1 MRKALAACTMLVLHA
16 GTAQA
21 QWIVSDP
28 IEEATSAAHWVW
40 DQTKD
45 AQKIANQ
52 LTIIDNQITQII
64 HLRNTLAA
72 VSHGN
77 LAAVA
82 ELGPELS
89 SMGLTNPFGADTAGL
104 GQALSGLAGTAGTL
118 SSSMTQ
124 TASLA
129 QNLMRTDMF
138 YAPTGSDFRA
148 TAMNSAASSAA
159 YQKVIAQKAL
169 DSSGAR
175 LTSLQNL
182 RSSLSNTTDIKAST
196 DASARFAGET
206 AMAQTQGNQ
215 LAAVGIMQRAQAT
228 TDAARE
234 LQAWRCSAEV
244 LVQQAG
250 SNASSAASGTITLA
264 SSASTSNCNVAPAA
278 SSNTVAS
285 NGTPGTLVS
294 ATGGS
299 GTADDGSTLSKMT
312 SQSWGQQ
319 AASNA
324 SALGVNPTALAA
336 TCSLEST
343 CTASPGG
350 TGTISGAFQMSN
362 GTYAQTVSEVQQ
374 SNPDLASQITS
385 KNDPASQSIAAAEY
399 LKDGATAL
407 QAAGIANPTVLDV
420 RGYYNYGPGYA
431 ASLASAPDNQL
442 MTTALAGM
450 SSSTLAANAISANMT
465 VGQWRTTI
473 TNKIGSSA
481 ASQPVLQGANA

>member
-1 MRKALAACTMLVLHA
+1 MKNSLAACTALCLSA
-16 GTAQA
+16 GAAHA

-28 IEEATSAAHWVW
+28 AVEATTLTQYVWTAA
-40 DQTKD
+40 KD
-45 AQKIANQ
+45 AEKIANQ

-77 LAAVA
+77 LAAIG

-89 SMGLTNPFGADTAGL
+89 SLGMTNPFGADTAGL
-104 GQALSGLAGTAGTL
+104 GQALSGLAGSAGTL
-118 SSSMTQ
+118 SASMTQ
-124 TASLA
+124 TAGLA
-129 QNLMRTDMF
+129 QNVMRTDMF
-138 YAPTGSDFRA
+138 AVPTGNDFRA
-148 TAMNSAASSAA
+148 AAINSTASSAA
-159 YQKVIAQKAL
+159 YQKVVAQQAL

-182 RSSLSNTTDIKAST
+182 RASLSNTSDIKAST
-196 DASARFAGET
+196 DATARFAGEQ

-215 LAAVGIMQRAQAT
+215 LAAVRVMQHAQAT

-234 LQAWRCSAEV
+234 LQAWRCSAEA
-244 LVQQAG
+244 LVSSAG
-250 SNASSAASGTITLA
+250 SNAAAAAGGAVTLA
-264 SSASTSNCNVAPAA
+264 STSSTAACNVPTTTNLSTA
-278 SSNTVAS
+278 
-285 NGTPGTLVS
+285 NGGTTGTLVS
-294 ATGGS
+294 ATGG
-299 GTADDGSTLSKMT
+299 GGPDDGSTLSKMT
-312 SQSWGQQ
+312 SQPWGQQ

-324 SALGVNPTALAA
+324 AALGVNPTALAA
-336 TCSLEST
+336 TCLLESN
-343 CTASPGG
+343 CTANPGG

-362 GTYAQTVSEVQQ
+362 GTYAQTVSEVQN
-374 SNPDLASQITS
+374 SNPGLASQITS

-407 QAAGIANPTVLDV
+407 QNAGISNPTVLDV

-450 SSSTLAANAISANMT
+450 SSSTLAANAISSSMT
-465 VGQWRTTI
+465 VGQWRAGI
-473 TNKIGSSA
+473 TNKIGNSA
-481 ASQPVLQGANA
+481 ASQPVLQGMNA

>member
-1 MRKALAACTMLVLHA
+1 MRKTLAACTALCLHVGVA
-16 GTAQA
+16 RA

-28 IEEATSAAHWVW
+28 ATEAATLSQFG
-40 DQTKD
+40 QTVAKD
-45 AQKIANQ
+45 AVKIANQ
-52 LTIIDNQITQII
+52 LTIIDNQITQIV

-89 SMGLTNPFGADTAGL
+89 SAGLTNPFGADTAGL
-104 GQALSGLAGTAGTL
+104 GEALSGLAGATGTL

-129 QNLMRTDMF
+129 QNVMRTDMF

-148 TAMNSAASSAA
+148 AAINQTASSAA
-159 YQKVIAQKAL
+159 YQKVIAQAAL
-169 DSSGAR
+169 DSSGKR
-175 LTSLQNL
+175 LTELTSL

-196 DASARFAGET
+196 DASARFAGEQ

-215 LAAVGIMQRAQAT
+215 LAAVGIMQHAQAT

-234 LQAWRCSAEV
+234 LQAWRCSAEA
-244 LVQQAG
+244 LVRQAG
-250 SNASSAASGTITLA
+250 SSASSAASGAVILA
-264 SSASTSNCNVAPAA
+264 SSAATSSCNVAPAA
-278 SSNTVAS
+278 SPDMVAG
-285 NGTPGTLVS
+285 GTTGTLVS
-294 ATGGS
+294 ATGGI

-312 SQSWGQQ
+312 SQPWGQV
-319 AASNA
+319 AARNA

-336 TCSLEST
+336 TCSLESN
-343 CTASPGG
+343 CTANPGG

-362 GTYAQTVSEVQQ
+362 GTYAQTVSEVQN

-420 RGYYNYGPGYA
+420 RGYYNYGPGFA
-431 ASLASAPDNQL
+431 ASLATAPGNQL
-442 MTTALAGM
+442 MTTTLAGM
-450 SSSTLAANAISANMT
+450 SSSTLAANGISANMT
-465 VGQWRTTI
+465 VDQWRTSI
-473 TNKIGSSA
+473 TNKIGASA
-481 ASQPVLQGANA
+481 ASQPVLLGMNT